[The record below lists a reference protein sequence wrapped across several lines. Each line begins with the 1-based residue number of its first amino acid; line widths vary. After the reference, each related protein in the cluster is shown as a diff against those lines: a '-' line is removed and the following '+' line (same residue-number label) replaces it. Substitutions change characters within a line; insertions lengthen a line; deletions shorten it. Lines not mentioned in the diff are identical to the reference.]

1 MASSETNASVDQT
14 DGGPKLSQT
23 RLYVLALAIS
33 VTNLAVAFDTTIL
46 GPAIPT
52 ITSEFGTIDHIGWY
66 TSAYLLGVVSCQPF
80 FARLILYYEQKWF
93 YMICVLVLELGSVIC
108 ATAPSSQV
116 LIFGRAISGCGAA
129 GITAGAFALVGQ
141 HAPMR
146 ERPRIIAMFA
156 AVQSLAYSSGPTISG
171 VFTGSSVTW
180 RFNFW
185 INLPI
190 GFLSLVFVWFAVPT
204 TANVRKV
211 LPLLEKLK
219 RSDPLGTILLT
230 LCLVPLFLALEW
242 GGNVAPFSS
251 PRVWGCFLAS
261 GIFAIGFAALL
272 AIKKDNAVVPLR
284 ILKQR
289 TVAICICFSA
299 LYGMANMI
307 HGSMLATYFQTVHNI
322 SITLSA
328 VYQIP
333 LTVSSIFSSVVASI
347 AISAW
352 GHYLP
357 FFWAGP
363 PLYLVGAVLLHT
375 LSTTSNVGQLMGY
388 QVPAGIGFGT
398 AVSVT
403 LIAIQAVSTP
413 DDLTSAC
420 VADVVAAQVGRAVGI
435 SIAQNLFVG
444 LLNQGLR
451 DIVSPEQAA
460 SFARNGLERMIESM
474 KTMDVGLRQQFR
486 EALNKAVAT
495 SLLVPVAAI
504 SLAIIAT
511 WFAERRTL
519 ITKTVVETRPVS
531 TEHLST
537 EKSSGK
543 DNSPTHQTQ
552 DVLDGIKLP

>member
-1 MASSETNASVDQT
+1 MGMLSCLWDLRNWLCCFTGNQKGQVGLASHKTHLISP
-14 DGGPKLSQT
+14 GGFS
-23 RLYVLALAIS
+23 LAIRNS
-33 VTNLAVAFDTTIL
+33 KVIKVIVAK
-46 GPAIPT
+46 PNC
-52 ITSEFGTIDHIGWY
+52 S
-66 TSAYLLGVVSCQPF
+66 
-80 FARLILYYEQKWF
+80 
-93 YMICVLVLELGSVIC
+93 
-108 ATAPSSQV
+108 
-116 LIFGRAISGCGAA
+116 
-129 GITAGAFALVGQ
+129 
-141 HAPMR
+141 
-146 ERPRIIAMFA
+146 
-156 AVQSLAYSSGPTISG
+156 
-171 VFTGSSVTW
+171 
-180 RFNFW
+180 
-185 INLPI
+185 
-190 GFLSLVFVWFAVPT
+190 
-204 TANVRKV
+204 
-211 LPLLEKLK
+211 
-219 RSDPLGTILLT
+219 
-230 LCLVPLFLALEW
+230 
-242 GGNVAPFSS
+242 
-251 PRVWGCFLAS
+251 
-261 GIFAIGFAALL
+261 
-272 AIKKDNAVVPLR
+272 AVVPLR

-289 TVAICICFSA
+289 TVAVCICFSA

-333 LTVSSIFSSVVASI
+333 LTVSSIFSSVVASF

-375 LSTTSNVGQLMGY
+375 LSTTSNAAQLMGY

-398 AVSVT
+398 AVSTT

-474 KTMDVGLRQQFR
+474 KTMDMGLRQQFR
-486 EALNKAVAT
+486 EALNKAVAA

-504 SLAIIAT
+504 SLAIIVT

-519 ITKTVVETRPVS
+519 ITKTVLETQPVS

-537 EKSSGK
+537 EKSCGQ
-543 DNSPTHQTQ
+543 DNLPTHQTQ
-552 DVLDGIKLP
+552 DVLDGNKLP